1 MNTSTELCRT
11 TGCYGSKSQHKNKS
25 KVTFSK
31 SCSALFSSLVFFY
44 SFFPPISLGFFI
56 FYCLFG
62 VCGTLRKQVSG
73 KVGQCEGE
81 ERDEK
86 RGIQRV
92 RVGEERGWRCRYVI
106 QPAESLKRSKQ
117 NAAL

>member
-1 MNTSTELCRT
+1 MKTSTELCCT
-11 TGCYGSKSQHKNKS
+11 TGCYGSKSQRKNKS

-31 SCSALFSSLVFFY
+31 NCSALFSSLVVFFPFFPSFFY
-44 SFFPPISLGFFI
+44 
-56 FYCLFG
+56 LFG
-62 VCGTLRKQVSG
+62 VCGTLRKQVSE

-81 ERDEK
+81 ERDKK

-92 RVGEERGWRCRYVI
+92 RVGEERGWKCRYVI

-117 NAAL
+117 KAAL